1 MLRKIRTLL
10 AAVFLVG
17 ITLLFL
23 DFTGTIHAYL
33 GWMAKVQLLPAILAL
48 HAAIV
53 VGLIILTLVFGRVYC
68 SVICPLG
75 VLQDLIARIGRHG
88 KKLPYRYSPALNRL
102 RYPLLLLM
110 VVALVAGIGSVVTM
124 LAPYTTF
131 GRIASQLLQ
140 PVYLLANNG
149 LAYLAER
156 MDSYLFYRADI
167 VYRGLYALL
176 AAVASALLI
185 GVLAW
190 RKGRIYCNTIC
201 PIGTLLGLLARHAWF
216 KIRIDTDKCV
226 ECGLCARHCK
236 ASCID
241 ALHHRIDHSR
251 CVVCGNC
258 IGECRHG
265 ALSFSHVKE
274 HKQEKPI
281 ETRTDASRRG
291 FLLTALMATTALAQE
306 KLKVDGGLAEIS
318 EKTPPKRT
326 TGITPPGA
334 MSAQN
339 MAKHCTGCQLCIS
352 VCPNGVLRPSTGLMD
367 FMKPTMSYEH
377 GYCRPEC
384 TRCSEV
390 CPAGAIRPIGTT
402 VKSSTQIGHAVWVKQ
417 NCVAITD
424 GVECGNCAR
433 HCPSGAITMVPYQT
447 EDREVSIPTV
457 DENRCIGCGACEYL
471 CPARPF
477 AAIYVEG
484 HEVHKTI

>member
-201 PIGTLLGLLARHAWF
+201 PVGTLLGLLARHAWF

-281 ETRTDASRRG
+281 ETRTELRGEDSYSRHSW
-291 FLLTALMATTALAQE
+291 LPQ
-306 KLKVDGGLAEIS
+306 
-318 EKTPPKRT
+318 PWPKR
-326 TGITPPGA
+326 
-334 MSAQN
+334 N
-339 MAKHCTGCQLCIS
+339 
-352 VCPNGVLRPSTGLMD
+352 
-367 FMKPTMSYEH
+367 
-377 GYCRPEC
+377 
-384 TRCSEV
+384 
-390 CPAGAIRPIGTT
+390 
-402 VKSSTQIGHAVWVKQ
+402 
-417 NCVAITD
+417 
-424 GVECGNCAR
+424 
-433 HCPSGAITMVPYQT
+433 
-447 EDREVSIPTV
+447 
-457 DENRCIGCGACEYL
+457 
-471 CPARPF
+471 
-477 AAIYVEG
+477 
-484 HEVHKTI
+484 

>member
-88 KKLPYRYSPALNRL
+88 KKLPSRYSPALNRL

-190 RKGRIYCNTIC
+190 RKGRLPAEIQDFLNLWEEDLAC
-201 PIGTLLGLLARHAWF
+201 PN
-216 KIRIDTDKCV
+216 
-226 ECGLCARHCK
+226 E
-236 ASCID
+236 
-241 ALHHRIDHSR
+241 
-251 CVVCGNC
+251 N
-258 IGECRHG
+258 
-265 ALSFSHVKE
+265 
-274 HKQEKPI
+274 
-281 ETRTDASRRG
+281 
-291 FLLTALMATTALAQE
+291 TTAL
-306 KLKVDGGLAEIS
+306 
-318 EKTPPKRT
+318 
-326 TGITPPGA
+326 
-334 MSAQN
+334 
-339 MAKHCTGCQLCIS
+339 
-352 VCPNGVLRPSTGLMD
+352 
-367 FMKPTMSYEH
+367 
-377 GYCRPEC
+377 
-384 TRCSEV
+384 
-390 CPAGAIRPIGTT
+390 
-402 VKSSTQIGHAVWVKQ
+402 
-417 NCVAITD
+417 
-424 GVECGNCAR
+424 
-433 HCPSGAITMVPYQT
+433 
-447 EDREVSIPTV
+447 
-457 DENRCIGCGACEYL
+457 
-471 CPARPF
+471 
-477 AAIYVEG
+477 
-484 HEVHKTI
+484 